1 MSVNKRQRKN
11 YAMRLQ
17 PYEGSLLGEVVDYLN
32 GLDRDEA
39 NRKIAEIL
47 TIAFLP
53 LARYE
58 QDLSERVLRS
68 VTLESCNAL
77 SQHAHFLRQV
87 VGVSVE
93 LPLEGDVSMPQPR
106 STVKISKEKIEEKS
120 QHPKSEFGAVDG
132 LDDLFG

>member
-47 TIAFLP
+47 TIEIG
-53 LARYE
+53 R
-58 QDLSERVLRS
+58 
-68 VTLESCNAL
+68 
-77 SQHAHFLRQV
+77 AHV
-87 VGVSVE
+87 
-93 LPLEGDVSMPQPR
+93 
-106 STVKISKEKIEEKS
+106 
-120 QHPKSEFGAVDG
+120 
-132 LDDLFG
+132 

>member
-77 SQHAHFLRQV
+77 SQHAHFLRQTI
-87 VGVSVE
+87 GVSVE
-93 LPLEGDVSMPQPR
+93 LPLEREIFPPQPK
-106 STVKISKEKIEEKS
+106 SPVKTTQEKTEEKS
-120 QHPKSEFGAVDG
+120 SPPKSEFGSIEV
-132 LDDLFG
+132 LDSLF